1 MLRMAVPGN
10 PGEDYPIYAEVP
22 ETSFT
27 CEGRVEGGYYADTE
41 AECQPFHVCS
51 ADRDGGLV
59 RNSFLCPNG
68 TLFNQENFV
77 CEYWFNVDCSQ
88 AESFY
93 GLNDNIGVEQANGL
107 DDAASSSSG
116 QYASPPSEAA
126 SSPSGGYA
134 SPPSG
139 AASSP
144 SGGYASPPSGAASS
158 PTGGY
163 ASPSSDGPLAGYTSL
178 RTGRREG
185 RVLSGARKNSVQSSF
200 QGTKLRNSNSRFQN
214 FPATVRKGKGNTR
227 IVESKKQTRKDVG
240 NTRDTNAGRRQKEL
254 SSDAKILT
262 ITSKNFFQRGGNQK
276 NQNKLNKSIK
286 SPSTLRSINLKLK
299 KKERKRRPFN
309 KVSQIENSQ
318 RVEPQLNRS
327 GKSFSKRKQSKNK
340 IGRSGR
346 QEVST
351 GYLPPIDNS
360 YSAGDATLAASS
372 PDYDYEEA
380 PLPTYAGAS
389 DSAGQSSY
397 IAPAADTGYAAG
409 SADTAYEAP
418 AHSGG
423 DVDALAD
430 AVYEEEPLPTYN
442 RASSGSSSGYKAPVP
457 DSVYESGSDFQE
469 DILPAYNNG
478 IYNNADSEG
487 TSYTA
492 PSGDSYG
499 APSDDSYGA
508 PSDDSYAA
516 PSGDSYEAPAVSAD
530 DGYGSPASSDY
541 EDDVLPQYNNGVY
554 NPGSESSDTSGT
566 SYTAPSSESYAA
578 PSALA
583 NSDYEQDILPQYNNG
598 VYNNGG
604 TSYTAPSSDSYGA
617 AREVSATGNTAPAA
631 GYTVPIPGSYQDPQ
645 ADILPEYFKSEITLG
660 LNEVD
665 DVPRVDPF
673 LSDYGS
679 AGGDSYRVAGSS
691 PVAAVVK
698 TPDLT
703 YGVPAAPTI
712 SLEDYNIQEVSDKG
726 FGGVGGSSYGR

>member
-1 MLRMAVPGN
+1 MG
-10 PGEDYPIYAEVP
+10 
-22 ETSFT
+22 
-27 CEGRVEGGYYADTE
+27 
-41 AECQPFHVCS
+41 
-51 ADRDGGLV
+51 
-59 RNSFLCPNG
+59 
-68 TLFNQENFV
+68 NQENFV

-93 GLNDNIGVEQANGL
+93 GLNDNIGVEQGGGL

-126 SSPSGGYA
+126 SSPSGGY
-134 SPPSG
+134 
-139 AASSP
+139 SSP
-144 SGGYASPPSGAASS
+144 SSGAASS

-163 ASPSSDGPLAGYTSL
+163 ASPPSDGPLAGYTSL

-309 KVSQIENSQ
+309 KVSKIENSQ

-346 QEVST
+346 QEVTT

-457 DSVYESGSDFQE
+457 DSVYESGSDFQRIFSLLITMGFITMPTLRVPVIQLHLM
-469 DILPAYNNG
+469 ILMGLLPVIPMGLLLMIPMGPLLVIPMGHLLMIRTEFLQSLQMMDMGVLLALIMRMMYF
-478 IYNNADSEG
+478 
-487 TSYTA
+487 
-492 PSGDSYG
+492 PSITM
-499 APSDDSYGA
+499 
-508 PSDDSYAA
+508 
-516 PSGDSYEAPAVSAD
+516 VS
-530 DGYGSPASSDY
+530 
-541 EDDVLPQYNNGVY
+541 
-554 NPGSESSDTSGT
+554 
-566 SYTAPSSESYAA
+566 
-578 PSALA
+578 
-583 NSDYEQDILPQYNNG
+583 
-598 VYNNGG
+598 
-604 TSYTAPSSDSYGA
+604 
-617 AREVSATGNTAPAA
+617 
-631 GYTVPIPGSYQDPQ
+631 
-645 ADILPEYFKSEITLG
+645 ITLAQNPQ
-660 LNEVD
+660 LQV
-665 DVPRVDPF
+665 
-673 LSDYGS
+673 
-679 AGGDSYRVAGSS
+679 
-691 PVAAVVK
+691 
-698 TPDLT
+698 
-703 YGVPAAPTI
+703 VPAAPTI

-726 FGGVGGSSYGR
+726 FGGVGG